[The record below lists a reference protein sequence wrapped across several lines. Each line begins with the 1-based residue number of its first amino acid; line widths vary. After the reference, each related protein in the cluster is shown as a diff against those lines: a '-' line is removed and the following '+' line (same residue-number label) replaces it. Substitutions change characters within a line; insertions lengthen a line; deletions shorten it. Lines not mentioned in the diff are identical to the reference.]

1 MNFFA
6 VDIGSVNIKIARLVK
21 GGSKYELEALAM
33 APSPIKSIANAN
45 DQALAN
51 AAKVILQ
58 LKQDSRIAT
67 KSVVTSIPESDVFVR
82 LINLPKMTMSE
93 LETAITWE
101 AEQYI
106 PLPIADVNYSYTV
119 VGERPDGGLD
129 VLIVAAPIR
138 LIEKYETLFTMAGLE
153 LVAVETELLAAARC
167 VAGVNSNQTILLV
180 DIGSR
185 STDLAIVQ
193 MGKVVFSRSISMAGA
208 AMTRSLMT
216 GLQLNEDQAES
227 FKRSFGLDQRQM
239 EGQVAM
245 AIGQVAQ
252 TIAVEIS
259 KTITYY
265 SSRTQAPINSV
276 QLIGGSAVLPELA
289 VYLAGLVNLEVQI
302 GNVWNTVDDRGRGA
316 QIDNPSQYAVALGMA
331 MKEV

>member
-1 MNFFA
+1 MYFFA
-6 VDIGSVNIKIARLVK
+6 VDIGSVNIKIARLAK
-21 GGSKYELEALAM
+21 GGSKYELESLAM
-33 APSPIKSIANAN
+33 APSPIKSLANAN

-58 LKQDSRIAT
+58 LKQDSRIPT
-67 KSVVTSIPESDVFVR
+67 KSVVASIPESDVFAR
-82 LINLPKMTMSE
+82 LINLPKMTMNE

-106 PLPIADVNYSYTV
+106 PLPIVDVNYSYTV

-153 LVAVETELLAAARC
+153 LVAIETELLAAARC
-167 VAGVNSNQTILLV
+167 VAGANNTQTILLV
-180 DIGSR
+180 DIGAR
-185 STDLAIVQ
+185 SSDLAIVQ

-302 GNVWNTVDDRGRGA
+302 GNVWNTVDDRGRGS
-316 QIDNPSQYAVALGMA
+316 QIDNPSQYAVALGLA